1 MSKYLAQ
8 IVKQDMKL
16 DCSAN
21 HVYMDLSIVNND
33 ADSSKPPAN
42 LFFAETRD
50 KAIIDNPQEWYLTV
64 ARFHLD
70 TFSCLPVFI
79 PTIQLNQVVTPT
91 QPEDPNKTIY
101 SFTME
106 VAQGGQTGK
115 FIQTY
120 MTYQP
125 QDLTQPL
132 PKLPSTIGKQD
143 LSSNYYFCMNN
154 SHVVYLI
161 NATLQQMYKDQI
173 AYYVEIKLPLA
184 QYPNLTNPPWVAYDN
199 SSHQLIFNFDSAVYD
214 ASLPQPI
221 NLYCNTAMFNLL
233 NSFEFVTYST
243 TGNGVGANYKL
254 NVYNNQGTNSMDMQ
268 TYTAL
273 QLYEDY
279 PSVNQ
284 WSPVSS
290 IVLCSNTLPITGT
303 IQGAPKVFNS
313 VSNSQSSANNSMK
326 VISDFTV
333 ALDNIGNGYRPS
345 VDYSP
350 VIYRMVDMIG
360 HSPITYLDIQLYWK
374 DIYNNFYP
382 MTLGSNQSCNIK
394 ILFRKKIL
402 GI

>member
-1 MSKYLAQ
+1 MSKYLSQ
-8 IVKQDMKL
+8 VVRQDMNL
-16 DCSAN
+16 DCSPN

-33 ADSSKPPAN
+33 ADSSNPPTS

-50 KAIIDNPQEWYLTV
+50 KPIIDNPQEWYLTV

-79 PTIQLNQVVTPT
+79 PQIQLNQPAAT
-91 QPEDPNKTIY
+91 EDANKTIY

-106 VAQGGQTGK
+106 HHQINGLFGT

-120 MTYQP
+120 MTYKP
-125 QDLTQPL
+125 QDLTQPE
-132 PKLPSTIGKQD
+132 PALPSAIGKQD
-143 LSSNYYFCMNN
+143 LSSSYYYCMNN
-154 SHVVYLI
+154 THVVNMINQCLI
-161 NATLQQMYKDQI
+161 DLYSDYTAFLNRIQMPAEQR
-173 AYYVEIKLPLA
+173 
-184 QYPNLTNPPWVAYDN
+184 PNLTNPPWVAYDN
-199 SSHQLIFNFDSAVYD
+199 SSHQLIFNFDSAAYD
-214 ASLPQPI
+214 PLLPRPI

-233 NSFEFVTYST
+233 NSFEFVVNSSS
-243 TGNGVGANYKL
+243 GSGVGANYKF
-254 NVYNNQGTNSMDMQ
+254 NVYNNQGTNSMDMG

-279 PSVNQ
+279 PSVYQ

-290 IVLCSNTLPITGT
+290 IVLCSNTLPINGT
-303 IQGAPKVFNS
+303 IQGAPKVFNG
-313 VSNSQSSANNSMK
+313 SNKLQTSGNNSMK

-333 ALDNIGNGYRPS
+333 VLDNASGYRPS

-350 VIYRMVDMIG
+350 VIYRMVDLIG

-382 MTLGSNQSCNIK
+382 MTIGSNQSCNIK
-394 ILFRKKIL
+394 ILFRKKTL